1 MDSSGQARAVVCS
14 IIELG
19 RRLDLTLVAEG
30 VEEVRQRAAL
40 WELGCGCGQGSLF
53 GWPPLSAD
61 ALLASLR
68 RGCDGVPGA
77 LAGRLHADATVV
89 RLPRQ
94 TGRTDAQLGQQA

>member
-1 MDSSGQARAVVCS
+1 MDSSGQALAVVCS

-30 VEEVRQRAAL
+30 VEEVGQRQRL

-53 GWPPLSAD
+53 GWPPLSSD
-61 ALLASLR
+61 ALLAALR

-94 TGRTDAQLGQQA
+94 AERTEASLGQQA